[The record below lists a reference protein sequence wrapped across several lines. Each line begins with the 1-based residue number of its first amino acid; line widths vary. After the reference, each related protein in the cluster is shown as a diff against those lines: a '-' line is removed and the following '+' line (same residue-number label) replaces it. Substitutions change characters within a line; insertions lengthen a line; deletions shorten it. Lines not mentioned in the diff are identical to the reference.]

1 MTPLPWPPWT
11 SDSPGHWSAFLKLV
25 VEPAGWKAIL
35 IPSPDTAELLN
46 TEEGRQGS
54 PVVDATYDSLVAKV

>member
-1 MTPLPWPPWT
+1 MAERN
-11 SDSPGHWSAFLKLV
+11 D
-25 VEPAGWKAIL
+25 WKAIL

-46 TEEGRQGS
+46 TEEGIPGGRKGS